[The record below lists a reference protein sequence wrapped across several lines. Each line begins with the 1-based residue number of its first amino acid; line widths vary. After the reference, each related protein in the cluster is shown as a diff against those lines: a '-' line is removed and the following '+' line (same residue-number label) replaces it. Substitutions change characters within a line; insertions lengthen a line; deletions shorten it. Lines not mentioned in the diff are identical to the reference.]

1 MQLFSKAKTYIDFPE
16 KNKIA
21 WLGSLTLLF
30 SYAELFIPKILP
42 FFRLGLANI
51 PVLAGL
57 SLSPLSFMGLI
68 FIKSFCTCMMSG
80 TLFSPFFIISLLQS
94 IGSGAAM
101 YVLYNLNEMI
111 KIGSKSKKLFSLYGI
126 SVLGSAVSA
135 LIQIA
140 CCYIYIGEGTVSL
153 LGPMLLFSIFSGILT
168 AFLLIIF
175 EIPET
180 APALALEE
188 KSETKGTE
196 SKKKKMKRTGQIVVT
211 AVKILSLLIGAII
224 IFTLDSWKILL
235 PVMIFCLILQRVSGR
250 KVMFLPYMM
259 LWIFIIFSSLLVPQ
273 GKVLWSFWKIR
284 ITYGALMEGIIKAMI
299 LTSVSAL
306 SQCLAGLKFAQKN
319 SFFTLVFLYYQRLQV
334 AYKNGEG
341 RVFEKLKSALSTRQ
355 L

>member
-1 MQLFSKAKTYIDFPE
+1 MQLFSKTKTYIDFPE

-57 SLSPLSFMGLI
+57 SLSPLSFIGLV

-80 TLFSPFFIISLLQS
+80 TLLSPFFIISLLQS

-168 AFLLIIF
+168 AFLLLIL
-175 EIPET
+175 EIPEN
-180 APALALEE
+180 APLLVFEE
-188 KSETKGTE
+188 DFIQRGQTPTK
-196 SKKKKMKRTGQIVVT
+196 M
-211 AVKILSLLIGAII
+211 AILKLIFIFIAIMF
-224 IFTLDSWKILL
+224 IFMLKDWQILL
-235 PVMIFCLILQRVSGR
+235 PVMIICLFIQFLSGR
-250 KVMFLPYMM
+250 KLLFLPYISI
-259 LWIFIIFSSLLVPQ
+259 WIFIIICCLLVPQ
-273 GKVLWSFWKIR
+273 GKVLFNLWFITG
-284 ITYGALMEGIIKAMI
+284 TYGALMEGIQKAMI
-299 LTSVSAL
+299 LTSVTAL
-306 SQCLAGLKFAQKN
+306 SQCMTKIRFEKAGSFISLVLCYYQKMRKCYEKTEGN
-319 SFFTLVFLYYQRLQV
+319 VFLRLKASFSFDQH
-334 AYKNGEG
+334 
-341 RVFEKLKSALSTRQ
+341 
-355 L
+355 